1 MKRTR
6 SYYLGRFRT
15 IDQLL
20 FMVTIFVA
28 GMGLC
33 MVLWSLD
40 LFDNRLF
47 RFCWEMWIMASWTL
61 MRSAAKRILNAIA
74 KRRGDDVP
82 FSRDNIIGRGI
93 CGSAGRMRVT
103 LNTDMGTVQKGLAI
117 FDEQK
122 QLPAIRLGAAL
133 FVELRQNA

>member
-61 MRSAAKRILNAIA
+61 MRSAAKRILNATA
-74 KRRGDDVP
+74 KRRGDDIP
-82 FSRDNIIGRGI
+82 FSRDNIEWSR
-93 CGSAGRMRVT
+93 
-103 LNTDMGTVQKGLAI
+103 DMFFNRA
-117 FDEQK
+117 DESD
-122 QLPAIRLGAAL
+122 L
-133 FVELRQNA
+133 EY

>member
-47 RFCWEMWIMASWTL
+47 RFCWEMWIMTSWTL

-82 FSRDNIIGRGI
+82 FSRDNIYWSR
-93 CGSAGRMRVT
+93 
-103 LNTDMGTVQKGLAI
+103 DMWFSRA
-117 FDEQK
+117 DESD
-122 QLPAIRLGAAL
+122 L
-133 FVELRQNA
+133 EY